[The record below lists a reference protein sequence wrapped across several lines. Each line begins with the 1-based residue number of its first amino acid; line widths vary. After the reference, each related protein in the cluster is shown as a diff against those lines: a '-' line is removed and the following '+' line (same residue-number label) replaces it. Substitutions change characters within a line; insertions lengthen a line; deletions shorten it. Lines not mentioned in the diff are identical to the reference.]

1 MQGQMELQGRARDRI
16 MQIGQTDHLQVD
28 ILPPKIE
35 KSASMIGTQNGQM
48 LGSRTTE
55 SLLST

>member
-1 MQGQMELQGRARDRI
+1 MELQGRARDRI